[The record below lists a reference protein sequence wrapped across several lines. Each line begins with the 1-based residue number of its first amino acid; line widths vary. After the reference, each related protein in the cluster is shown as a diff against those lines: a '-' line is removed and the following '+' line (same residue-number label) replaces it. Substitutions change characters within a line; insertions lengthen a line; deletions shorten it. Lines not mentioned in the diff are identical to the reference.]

1 MKKVYIKI
9 TDEYI
14 YLYENKKL
22 KTFESKY
29 IKNSSIDNIE
39 LFSKY
44 ISSIIN
50 EKGLK
55 KQYIIIVNN
64 LLNTSELFTYKYA
77 IGKSNILYYKIIQD
91 KDLLKESISKEYIIV
106 FSWTNSTTM
115 MYKLNKEIYI
125 EPLSNKLIDKLKKKY
140 ILLIGDTNIK
150 KKFKLPILI
159 SEHYDIN
166 VFNYI

>member
-44 ISSIIN
+44 IN
-50 EKGLK
+50 ML
-55 KQYIIIVNN
+55 
-64 LLNTSELFTYKYA
+64 
-77 IGKSNILYYKIIQD
+77 
-91 KDLLKESISKEYIIV
+91 
-106 FSWTNSTTM
+106 
-115 MYKLNKEIYI
+115 
-125 EPLSNKLIDKLKKKY
+125 
-140 ILLIGDTNIK
+140 
-150 KKFKLPILI
+150 
-159 SEHYDIN
+159 
-166 VFNYI
+166 